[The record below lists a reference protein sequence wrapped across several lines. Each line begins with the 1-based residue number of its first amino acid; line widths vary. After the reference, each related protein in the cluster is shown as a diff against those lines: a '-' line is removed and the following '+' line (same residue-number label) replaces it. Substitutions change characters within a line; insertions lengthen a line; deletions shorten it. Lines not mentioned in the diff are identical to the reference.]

1 MDKNDLLKN
10 VRVLYHSCVRLQGD
24 KVIYVDPY
32 ELSQAPHDADIIL
45 ITHEHYD
52 HFSPADIAK
61 VKGAQTVLVAPES
74 MRQLV
79 LSAGFA
85 AEQVVLVEAGQT
97 LAIAGVEL
105 EIIPAYNVGKQF
117 HPQANRWV
125 GYVIALDGVR
135 YYVAG
140 DTDATEDNRQ
150 VRCDVALLP
159 VGGTYTMDAQQAAA
173 LANQLKPQAAVPI
186 HYGAIV
192 GEKED
197 GQRFCQLLDAAIAS
211 AMLTERC
218 AD

>member
-173 LANQLKPQAAVPI
+173 LANQLNRQAA
-186 HYGAIV
+186 
-192 GEKED
+192 
-197 GQRFCQLLDAAIAS
+197 GQLI
-211 AMLTERC
+211 
-218 AD
+218 

>member
-173 LANQLKPQAAVPI
+173 YSLRR
-186 HYGAIV
+186 YCG
-192 GEKED
+192 
-197 GQRFCQLLDAAIAS
+197 
-211 AMLTERC
+211 
-218 AD
+218 